1 MKYGLRAKNIER
13 YVSAKERERV
23 GSLID
28 FDDETFPE
36 SVTQGIHSRGCGN
49 AECDK
54 LYCLPE
60 PAEELASYED
70 TVQFRIPLVEEMI
83 IEEKAL
89 EQAFEGKRYYDLMR
103 IALRRGD
110 NSFLAAPI
118 AKRNGTRDEALFNL
132 LMDNKN
138 WYLPLK

>member
-1 MKYGLRAKNIER
+1 M
-13 YVSAKERERV
+13 
-23 GSLID
+23 
-28 FDDETFPE
+28 
-36 SVTQGIHSRGCGN
+36 
-49 AECDK
+49 
-54 LYCLPE
+54 
-60 PAEELASYED
+60 
-70 TVQFRIPLVEEMI
+70 QFRIPLVEEMI
-83 IEEKAL
+83 IEDKAL